1 MINKRTTLALI
12 GIVALILIGFFY
24 FASTSSPSDTNAATR
39 SAPQSSGN
47 VQQAQDANINLKSR
61 CADDGRNF
69 AENYEQTNSSQNA
82 IGAKPLWFDPQY
94 HFNARLN
101 TCLVH
106 IAYTQNTK
114 TITAQ
119 DLFSSDFTD
128 EVMFANVVF
137 DIYSNQAILQ
147 SLNHRVGAQG
157 KITDTPYKD
166 GIYRQIPNLDENTFR
181 NQLSVLMS
189 E

>member
-1 MINKRTTLALI
+1 MTNKRTALALI
-12 GIVALILIGFFY
+12 GIGALILIGFFY
-24 FASTSSPSDTNAATR
+24 FASTITPSDTNAAAR
-39 SAPQSSGN
+39 SAPQSSGI
-47 VQQAQDANINLKSR
+47 QQAQDANINLKSR
-61 CADDGRNF
+61 CAEDGRNF

-82 IGAKPLWFDPQY
+82 IGAKPLWFDPKY

-101 TCLVH
+101 TCLVY
-106 IAYTQNTK
+106 IAYTQNIK
-114 TITAQ
+114 KITAQ
-119 DLFSSDFTD
+119 DLFSSDFTN

-181 NQLSVLMS
+181 NQLNVLMS